1 MAESITDLL
10 KRDIRNWMFKM
21 VKKSFS
27 TWWHLLVRAGGSH
40 CQSRTF
46 GKIWGLECDDDHGD
60 HVHDGD
66 DVEYGDEGDQF
77 SLSWRMRG
85 TVLVSSPHLCLCLS
99 DHIDTIY
106 VQVRKVLNSYVFM
119 FRQANDHNHLL
130 TNLTIWWLSSIAR
143 IKVVPDLGWPPM
155 MVMMMMMTMV
165 MSMDGTVDI

>member
-1 MAESITDLL
+1 MTPPCA
-10 KRDIRNWMFKM
+10 
-21 VKKSFS
+21 
-27 TWWHLLVRAGGSH
+27 
-40 CQSRTF
+40 SRW
-46 GKIWGLECDDDHGD
+46 I
-60 HVHDGD
+60 
-66 DVEYGDEGDQF
+66 
-77 SLSWRMRG
+77 SLSVAYLWQNMRTRMWWWSWRSCSWWWWRWIWWWRWP
-85 TVLVSSPHLCLCLS
+85 VLPELEDARNSPGLFPTPLFMSVCH

-155 MVMMMMMTMV
+155 MVMMMKMAMV